1 MINILAKDGIML
13 MTTEINSMKDAET
26 MVGGLSAPSKMPS
39 YAWSISAKRCNI
51 GSTLANVEG
60 SVCYNCYALKGRYM
74 FPMVQNALE
83 NRYKAWESNREQWV
97 DAMIYIMHNK
107 KHIVDTAHFRW
118 FDSGDIQGWDML
130 EDMNTVAWA
139 SPHIKFWLPTKEYRL
154 IRIFNK
160 EIAPNL
166 IIRVSNPNKGRN
178 TLEGYEHISTVY
190 TKDNLKD
197 SKGYI
202 CPSSKQGNKC
212 GDCRTCWNDK
222 VNEVTYIA
230 H

>member
-1 MINILAKDGIML
+1 ML
-13 MTTEINSMKDAET
+13 MTEINSIKEAES

-39 YAWSISAKRCNI
+39 YAWSISAKRCGI
-51 GSTLANVEG
+51 GSTLAKVKG

-74 FPMVQNALE
+74 FPMVQDALE
-83 NRYKAWESNREQWV
+83 RRYKAWESNREQWV

-118 FDSGDIQGWDML
+118 FDSGDIQGKDML
-130 EDMNTVAWA
+130 EDMNTIAWA
-139 SPHIKFWLPTKEYRL
+139 SPHIKFWLPTKEYKL
-154 IRIFNK
+154 IKDIDM

-212 GDCRTCWNDK
+212 GDCRACWNDR

>member
-1 MINILAKDGIML
+1 ML
-13 MTTEINSMKDAET
+13 VTKINSMKHAES

-51 GSTLANVEG
+51 GSTLAKVKG

-74 FPMVQNALE
+74 FPMVQDALE
-83 NRYKAWESNREQWV
+83 RRYHAWKDDRERWV

-118 FDSGDIQGWDML
+118 FDSGDIQGKDML

-139 SPHIKFWLPTKEYRL
+139 SPHIKFWLPTKEYKL
-154 IRIFNK
+154 IKDSDIEF
-160 EIAPNL
+160 APNL

-190 TKDNLKD
+190 TKDMLKD

-202 CPSSKQGNKC
+202 CPSSKQGNKG
-212 GDCRTCWNDK
+212 GDCRACWNDR